1 MKDFFHYLRG
11 QMLPKVAQSPTNDDF
26 VQNPYPFYETCLAKG
41 GKVFWEDYKM
51 VSLFKYDDVSNILK
65 DRRFGRE
72 CPEEKKQDHRKEL
85 APFYELEDHSML
97 QLEPPKH
104 TRLRGLVLRA
114 FTSRKVNSMAAE
126 IETLC
131 AQLIQN
137 FSSSQ
142 VNILNEYAN
151 KIPVIIIARLL
162 GVPEEMSDQLL
173 RWSNDMV
180 MMYQAR
186 RTEEHEKRAIKA
198 SKEFSAFMRGY
209 VDERRSKPK
218 DDLITHLISAEEN
231 GEKLTTDELITTCIL
246 LLNAGHEAT
255 VHSLGNGIKVLL
267 ENKKITID
275 WQSEI
280 KINQLIEE
288 ILRFD
293 PPLHIFTRY
302 AYDQIDIGDY
312 TLKKGDEVALVLG
325 ATGRDKTLWSDPEY
339 FDPNRIIKKNTA
351 FGGGIHFCVGAALAR
366 LEMQIALP
374 MLFTKYP
381 KMELVEKP
389 RYADVYHFHG
399 LEKLLVNL
407 KG

>member
-1 MKDFFHYLRG
+1 MI
-11 QMLPKVAQSPTNDDF
+11 QKVSQSPVDNDF
-26 VQNPYPFYETCLAKG
+26 VQNPYPFYEMCLARG
-41 GKVFWEDYKM
+41 GKVFWSDYNM
-51 VSLFKYDDVSNILK
+51 ISLFKHEDVSKILK

-72 CPEEKKQDHRKEL
+72 CPEEKKQGYRKEL

-114 FTSRKVNSMAAE
+114 FTSRKINSMTEE
-126 IETLC
+126 IRTLC
-131 AQLIQN
+131 NQLTQR
-137 FSSSQ
+137 FSGNR

-162 GVPEEMSDQLL
+162 GVPEQMSDQLL

-186 RTEEHEKRAIKA
+186 RTEEHEARAVKA
-198 SKEFSAFMRGY
+198 SQEFSMFMREY
-209 VDERRSKPK
+209 VNERRNKPE
-218 DDLITHLISAEEN
+218 DDLITHLISAEED
-231 GEKLTTDELITTCIL
+231 GEKLTTEELITTCIL

-255 VHSLGNGIKVLL
+255 VHSLGNGIKALI
-267 ENKKITID
+267 ENKDLKID
-275 WQSEI
+275 WNSED
-280 KINQLIEE
+280 KINRLIEE

-302 AYDQIDIGDY
+302 AYEQIDLGDY
-312 TLKKGDEVALVLG
+312 TIKKGEEVALVLG
-325 ATGRDKTLWSDPEY
+325 ATGRDKTIWEDHYS
-339 FDPNRIIKKNTA
+339 FDPDRTIKKNTA

-374 MLFTKYP
+374 MLFKEYP
-381 KMELVEKP
+381 YMEFAEPP
-389 RYADVYHFHG
+389 RYANVYHFHG
-399 LEKLLVNL
+399 LEKLSINL
-407 KG
+407 QG

>member
-1 MKDFFHYLRG
+1 
-11 QMLPKVAQSPTNDDF
+11 MLPKVAQSPINDDF

-41 GKVFWEDYKM
+41 GKVYWEDYNM
-51 VSLFKYDDVSNILK
+51 VSLFKYNDVSNILK

-72 CPEEKKQDHRKEL
+72 CPEDKKKGHRKEL

-114 FTSRKVNSMAAE
+114 FTSRKINSMAEE

-131 AQLIQN
+131 SQLMQN
-137 FSSSQ
+137 FSSNR
-142 VNILNEYAN
+142 VNILDEYAN

-186 RTEEHEKRAIKA
+186 RTVKHEARAINA
-198 SKEFSAFMRGY
+198 SKEFSAFMRSY
-209 VDERRSKPK
+209 VEERRSKPK

-280 KINQLIEE
+280 KINQLVEE

-381 KMELVEKP
+381 KMELAEKP

>member
-1 MKDFFHYLRG
+1 
-11 QMLPKVAQSPTNDDF
+11 MLPKVAQSPTNDDF

-72 CPEEKKQDHRKEL
+72 CPEEKIQDHRKEL

-142 VNILNEYAN
+142 VNILKEYAN

-198 SKEFSAFMRGY
+198 SKEFSTFMRSY

-218 DDLITHLISAEEN
+218 DDLITHLISAEES
-231 GEKLTTDELITTCIL
+231 GERLTTDELITTCIL

-267 ENKKITID
+267 ENKNITID

-280 KINQLIEE
+280 KINQLTEE

-312 TLKKGDEVALVLG
+312 TLNKGDEVALVLG
-325 ATGRDKTLWSDPEY
+325 ATGRDKTLWIDPEY
-339 FDPNRIIKKNTA
+339 FNPNRIIKKNTA

-374 MLFTKYP
+374 VLFTKYP
-381 KMELVEKP
+381 KMELAENP

>member
-41 GKVFWEDYKM
+41 GKVFWEDYNM

-137 FSSSQ
+137 FSSNQ

-162 GVPEEMSDQLL
+162 GVPEGMSDQLL

-186 RTEEHEKRAIKA
+186 RTVKHEERAIKA
-198 SKEFSAFMRGY
+198 SKEFSAFMRSY
-209 VDERRSKPK
+209 VEERRSKPK

-381 KMELVEKP
+381 KMELAEKP
-389 RYADVYHFHG
+389 RYADIYHFHG

>member
-41 GKVFWEDYKM
+41 GKVFWEDYNM
-51 VSLFKYDDVSNILK
+51 VSLFKYNDVSNILK

-131 AQLIQN
+131 AQLMQN
-137 FSSSQ
+137 FSSNQ

-186 RTEEHEKRAIKA
+186 RTGEHEERAIKA
-198 SKEFSAFMRGY
+198 SKEFSAFMRSY
-209 VDERRSKPK
+209 VEERRSKPK

-255 VHSLGNGIKVLL
+255 VHSLGNGIKILL

-280 KINQLIEE
+280 KISQLIEE

-302 AYDQIDIGDY
+302 AYDQIDLGDC
-312 TLKKGDEVALVLG
+312 TLNKGEEVALVLG

-381 KMELVEKP
+381 KMELAEKP

-407 KG
+407 EG

>member
-1 MKDFFHYLRG
+1 
-11 QMLPKVAQSPTNDDF
+11 MLEKVSQSPTNDDF
-26 VQNPYPFYETCLAKG
+26 VQNPYPFYEACLAKG
-41 GKVFWEDYKM
+41 GKVFWSDYNM
-51 VSLFKYDDVSNILK
+51 ISLFKHGDVSKILK

-72 CPEEKKQDHRKEL
+72 YPEGKKLKHRKEL
-85 APFYELEDHSML
+85 AAFYELENHSML

-114 FTSRKVNSMAAE
+114 FTSRKINSMAEE
-126 IETLC
+126 IKFLC
-131 AQLIQN
+131 NQLMQN
-137 FSSSQ
+137 FSGNQ

-162 GVPEEMSDQLL
+162 GVPEKMSDQLL
-173 RWSNDMV
+173 KWSNDMV

-186 RTEEHEKRAIKA
+186 RTEEHEVRAVKA
-198 SKEFSAFMRGY
+198 STEFSMFMRSY
-209 VDERRSKPK
+209 IDERRCKPE

-255 VHSLGNGIKVLL
+255 VHSLGNGVKILIEKKRIKM
-267 ENKKITID
+267 D
-275 WQSEI
+275 WQSEA
-280 KINQLIEE
+280 KINQLTEE

-293 PPLHIFTRY
+293 PPLHMFTRY
-302 AYDQIDIGDY
+302 AYEPIDLGDY
-312 TLKKGDEVALVLG
+312 TIKKGEEVALILG
-325 ATGRDKTLWSDPEY
+325 ATGRDNTVWSDPEY
-339 FDPNRIIKKNTA
+339 FNPDRIIKKNTA

-374 MLFTKYP
+374 MLFTKFP
-381 KMELVEKP
+381 KMQLVETP

-407 KG
+407 NE

>member
-1 MKDFFHYLRG
+1 
-11 QMLPKVAQSPTNDDF
+11 MLPKVSQSPTNDDF

-41 GKVFWEDYKM
+41 GKVFWEDYNM
-51 VSLFKYDDVSNILK
+51 VSLFNYDDVSSILK
-65 DRRFGRE
+65 DKRFGRE
-72 CPEEKKQDHRKEL
+72 CPEDKKQDYRKEL
-85 APFYELEDHSML
+85 APFYQLEDHSML

-114 FTSRKVNSMAAE
+114 FTSRKINSMAEE
-126 IETLC
+126 IKILC
-131 AQLIQN
+131 TQLMHN
-137 FSSSQ
+137 FSNKQ

-186 RTEEHEKRAIKA
+186 RTEKHEERAIKA
-198 SKEFSAFMRGY
+198 SKEFSDFMRSY
-209 VDERRSKPK
+209 VDERRSKPE

-255 VHSLGNGIKVLL
+255 VHSLGNGIKILL
-267 ENKKITID
+267 ENKKM
-275 WQSEI
+275 
-280 KINQLIEE
+280 KINWQNESRISQLIEE

-293 PPLHIFTRY
+293 PPLHMFTRY
-302 AYDQIDIGDY
+302 AYEPINIGSY
-312 TLKKGDEVALVLG
+312 TLKKGEEVALVLG
-325 ATGRDKTLWSDPEY
+325 ATGRDKTLWSDPEH
-339 FDPNRIIKKNTA
+339 FDPNRITKKNTA

-374 MLFTKYP
+374 MLFLNYP
-381 KMELVEKP
+381 KMELAEKP

-399 LEKLLVNL
+399 LENLIVNL
-407 KG
+407 QR

>member
-1 MKDFFHYLRG
+1 MKDLFNYLRG
-11 QMLPKVAQSPTNDDF
+11 QMLPKVAQPPTNDDF

-72 CPEEKKQDHRKEL
+72 CPKEKKQDHRKEL

-137 FSSSQ
+137 FPSNQ

-162 GVPEEMSDQLL
+162 GVPEEKSDQLL

-198 SKEFSAFMRGY
+198 SKEFSTFMRSY

-302 AYDQIDIGDY
+302 AYDQIDIGEC
-312 TLKKGDEVALVLG
+312 TIKKGDEIALVLG

-339 FDPNRIIKKNTA
+339 FNPNRIIKKNTA

-381 KMELVEKP
+381 KMELAEKP

-399 LEKLLVNL
+399 LEKLMINL
-407 KG
+407 EG

>member
-1 MKDFFHYLRG
+1 
-11 QMLPKVAQSPTNDDF
+11 MLPKFAQSPTNDDF
-26 VQNPYPFYETCLAKG
+26 VQNPYPFYENCLAEG
-41 GKVFWEDYKM
+41 GKIFWDDYNM
-51 VSLFKYDDVSNILK
+51 VSFFKHEDVSSILK

-72 CPEEKKQDHRKEL
+72 CPEDKKQGFRKEL
-85 APFYELEDHSML
+85 APFYKLEENSML

-114 FTSRKVNSMAAE
+114 FTSRKINSMTEE
-126 IETLC
+126 IKFLC
-131 AQLIQN
+131 NQLMQN
-137 FSSSQ
+137 FSSNR

-162 GVPEEMSDQLL
+162 GVPEEMSDKLL
-173 RWSNDMV
+173 TWSNDMV

-186 RTEEHEKRAIKA
+186 RTQEHEKRAVKA
-198 SKEFSAFMRGY
+198 SNEFSVFMRNY
-209 VDERRSKPK
+209 VEDRRDKPE
-218 DDLITHLISAEEN
+218 DDLITHLILAEED

-255 VHSLGNGIKVLL
+255 VHSLGNGVKILL
-267 ENKKITID
+267 ENKNF
-275 WQSEI
+275 EI
-280 KINQLIEE
+280 NWHTATKVNQLVEE

-302 AYDQIDIGDY
+302 AYEQIDLGDY
-312 TLKKGDEVALVLG
+312 TVKKGEEIALVLG
-325 ATGRDKTLWSDPEY
+325 ATGRDKAVWSHPQY
-339 FDPNRIIKKNTA
+339 FDPYRTIKKNTA

-374 MLFTKYP
+374 MLFTRYP
-381 KMELVEKP
+381 KMQLAEKP

-399 LEKLLVNL
+399 LEKLYVKLE
-407 KG
+407 G

>member
-1 MKDFFHYLRG
+1 
-11 QMLPKVAQSPTNDDF
+11 MLPKVAQSPTNDDF

-131 AQLIQN
+131 AQLMQN
-137 FSSSQ
+137 FSSNQ

-186 RTEEHEKRAIKA
+186 RTVKHEERAIKA
-198 SKEFSAFMRGY
+198 SKEFSAFMRSY
-209 VDERRSKPK
+209 VEERRSKPK

-381 KMELVEKP
+381 KMELAEKP

>member
-1 MKDFFHYLRG
+1 
-11 QMLPKVAQSPTNDDF
+11 MLPKVAQSPINDDF
-26 VQNPYPFYETCLAKG
+26 VQNPYPFYETCLTKG
-41 GKVFWEDYKM
+41 GKVFWEDYNM
-51 VSLFKYDDVSNILK
+51 VSLFKYNDVSNILK

-72 CPEEKKQDHRKEL
+72 CPEDKKQGHRKEL

-114 FTSRKVNSMAAE
+114 FTSRKINSMAEE
-126 IETLC
+126 IEALC
-131 AQLIQN
+131 SQLMQN
-137 FSSSQ
+137 FSSNK

-162 GVPEEMSDQLL
+162 GVPEEMSGQLL

-186 RTEEHEKRAIKA
+186 RTGEHEERAIKA
-198 SKEFSAFMRGY
+198 SKEFSAFMRSY
-209 VDERRSKPK
+209 VEERRSKPK
-218 DDLITHLISAEEN
+218 DDLITHLISAKEN

-255 VHSLGNGIKVLL
+255 VHSLGNGIKILL

-280 KINQLIEE
+280 KISQLIEE

-302 AYDQIDIGDY
+302 AYDQIDLGDY

-325 ATGRDKTLWSDPEY
+325 ATGRDKTLWSDPEF

-381 KMELVEKP
+381 KIELAEKP

-407 KG
+407 EG

>member
-1 MKDFFHYLRG
+1 MI
-11 QMLPKVAQSPTNDDF
+11 QKVSQSPVDDDF
-26 VQNPYPFYETCLAKG
+26 VQNPYPFYEMCLARG
-41 GKVFWEDYKM
+41 GKVFWSDYNM
-51 VSLFKYDDVSNILK
+51 ISLFKHEDVSKILK

-72 CPEEKKQDHRKEL
+72 CPEEKKQGYRKEL

-114 FTSRKVNSMAAE
+114 FTSRKINSMTEE
-126 IETLC
+126 IRTLC
-131 AQLIQN
+131 NQLTQR
-137 FSSSQ
+137 FSGNR

-162 GVPEEMSDQLL
+162 GVPEQMSDQLL

-186 RTEEHEKRAIKA
+186 RTEEHEARAVKA
-198 SKEFSAFMRGY
+198 SQEFSMFMREY
-209 VDERRSKPK
+209 VNERRNKPE
-218 DDLITHLISAEEN
+218 DDLITHLISAEED
-231 GEKLTTDELITTCIL
+231 GEKLTTEELITTCIL

-255 VHSLGNGIKVLL
+255 VHSLGNGIKALI
-267 ENKKITID
+267 ENKDLKID
-275 WQSEI
+275 WKSED
-280 KINQLIEE
+280 KINRLIEE

-302 AYDQIDIGDY
+302 AYEQIDLGDY
-312 TLKKGDEVALVLG
+312 TIKKGEEVALVLG
-325 ATGRDKTLWSDPEY
+325 ATGRDKTIWEDPCS
-339 FDPNRIIKKNTA
+339 FDPDRAIIKNTA

-374 MLFTKYP
+374 MLFKEYP
-381 KMELVEKP
+381 YMEFAEPP
-389 RYADVYHFHG
+389 RYANVYHFHG
-399 LEKLLVNL
+399 LEKLSINL
-407 KG
+407 QG

>member
-1 MKDFFHYLRG
+1 MI
-11 QMLPKVAQSPTNDDF
+11 QKVSQSPVDNDF
-26 VQNPYPFYETCLAKG
+26 VQNPYPFYEMCLARG
-41 GKVFWEDYKM
+41 GKVFWSDYNM
-51 VSLFKYDDVSNILK
+51 ISLFKHEDVSKILK

-72 CPEEKKQDHRKEL
+72 CPEEKKQGYRKEL

-114 FTSRKVNSMAAE
+114 FTSRKINSMTEE
-126 IETLC
+126 IRTLC
-131 AQLIQN
+131 DQLTQR
-137 FSSSQ
+137 FSGNR

-162 GVPEEMSDQLL
+162 GVPEQMSDQLL

-186 RTEEHEKRAIKA
+186 RTEEHEARAVKA
-198 SKEFSAFMRGY
+198 SQEFSMFMRQY
-209 VDERRSKPK
+209 VNERRNKPE
-218 DDLITHLISAEEN
+218 DDLITHLISAEED
-231 GEKLTTDELITTCIL
+231 GEKLTTEELITTCIL

-255 VHSLGNGIKVLL
+255 VHSLGNGIKALI
-267 ENKKITID
+267 ENKDLKID
-275 WQSEI
+275 WKSEE
-280 KINQLIEE
+280 KINRLIEE

-302 AYDQIDIGDY
+302 AYEQIDLGDY
-312 TLKKGDEVALVLG
+312 TIKKGEEVALVLG
-325 ATGRDKTLWSDPEY
+325 ATGRDKTIWKDPCS
-339 FDPNRIIKKNTA
+339 FDPDRTIKKNTA

-374 MLFTKYP
+374 MLFKEYP
-381 KMELVEKP
+381 YMEFAEPP
-389 RYADVYHFHG
+389 RYANVYHFHG
-399 LEKLLVNL
+399 LEKLSINL
-407 KG
+407 QG

>member
-1 MKDFFHYLRG
+1 
-11 QMLPKVAQSPTNDDF
+11 MLPKVAQSPINDDF

-41 GKVFWEDYKM
+41 GKVFWEDYNM
-51 VSLFKYDDVSNILK
+51 VSLFKYNDVSNILK

-137 FSSSQ
+137 FPSNQ

-180 MMYQAR
+180 LMYQAR

-198 SKEFSAFMRGY
+198 SKEFSTFMRSY

-267 ENKKITID
+267 ENKKNTID

-312 TLKKGDEVALVLG
+312 TIKKGDEIALVLG
-325 ATGRDKTLWSDPEY
+325 ATGRDKTLWSDPEC
-339 FDPNRIIKKNTA
+339 FNPNRIIKKNTA

-374 MLFTKYP
+374 ILFTKYP
-381 KMELVEKP
+381 KMVLAEKP

-399 LEKLLVNL
+399 LEKLFINL
-407 KG
+407 EG

>member
-1 MKDFFHYLRG
+1 
-11 QMLPKVAQSPTNDDF
+11 MLPKVAQSPTNDDF

-41 GKVFWEDYKM
+41 GKVFWEDYNM

-85 APFYELEDHSML
+85 APFYELENHSML

-131 AQLIQN
+131 AQLMQN
-137 FSSSQ
+137 FSSNQ

-186 RTEEHEKRAIKA
+186 RTVKHEERAIKA
-198 SKEFSAFMRGY
+198 SKEFSAFMRSY
-209 VDERRSKPK
+209 VEERRSKPK

-302 AYDQIDIGDY
+302 AYDQIDIGDH

-381 KMELVEKP
+381 KMELAEKP

>member
-1 MKDFFHYLRG
+1 
-11 QMLPKVAQSPTNDDF
+11 MLPKVAQSPTNDDF

-41 GKVFWEDYKM
+41 GKVFWEDYNM

-65 DRRFGRE
+65 DKRFGRE

-137 FSSSQ
+137 FSSNQ

-198 SKEFSAFMRGY
+198 SKEFSTFMRSY

-275 WQSEI
+275 WQSGI

-312 TLKKGDEVALVLG
+312 TIKKGDEIALVLG

-381 KMELVEKP
+381 KMELAEKP

>member
-1 MKDFFHYLRG
+1 
-11 QMLPKVAQSPTNDDF
+11 MLPKFAQSPTNDDF
-26 VQNPYPFYETCLAKG
+26 VQNPYPFYENCLAEG
-41 GKVFWEDYKM
+41 GKIFWDDYNM
-51 VSLFKYDDVSNILK
+51 VSFFKHDDVSSILK

-72 CPEEKKQDHRKEL
+72 CPEDKKQGFRKEL
-85 APFYELEDHSML
+85 APFYKLEENSML

-114 FTSRKVNSMAAE
+114 FTSRKINSMTEE
-126 IETLC
+126 IKFLC
-131 AQLIQN
+131 NQLMQN
-137 FSSSQ
+137 FSSNR

-162 GVPEEMSDQLL
+162 GVPEEMSDKLL
-173 RWSNDMV
+173 TWSNDMV

-186 RTEEHEKRAIKA
+186 RTQEHEKRAVKA
-198 SKEFSAFMRGY
+198 SNEFSVFMRNY
-209 VDERRSKPK
+209 VEDRRDKPE
-218 DDLITHLISAEEN
+218 DDLITHLILAEED

-255 VHSLGNGIKVLL
+255 VHSLGNGVKILL
-267 ENKKITID
+267 ENKNL
-275 WQSEI
+275 
-280 KINQLIEE
+280 KINWHTATKVNQLVEE

-302 AYDQIDIGDY
+302 AYEQIDLGDY
-312 TLKKGDEVALVLG
+312 TVKKGEEIALVLG
-325 ATGRDKTLWSDPEY
+325 ATGRDKAVWSHPQY
-339 FDPNRIIKKNTA
+339 FDPYRTIKKNTA

-374 MLFTKYP
+374 MLFTRYP
-381 KMELVEKP
+381 KMQLAEKP

-399 LEKLLVNL
+399 LEKLYVKLE
-407 KG
+407 G

>member
-1 MKDFFHYLRG
+1 
-11 QMLPKVAQSPTNDDF
+11 MLPKVAQSPTNDDF
-26 VQNPYPFYETCLAKG
+26 VQNPYLFYETCLAKG
-41 GKVFWEDYKM
+41 GKVFWEDYNM
-51 VSLFKYDDVSNILK
+51 VSFFKYNDVSNILK

-72 CPEEKKQDHRKEL
+72 CPEENKQDHRKEL
-85 APFYELEDHSML
+85 AAFYELEDHSML

-137 FSSSQ
+137 FPSNQ

-198 SKEFSAFMRGY
+198 SKEFSTFMRSY

-218 DDLITHLISAEEN
+218 DDLITHLISAEES
-231 GEKLTTDELITTCIL
+231 GERLTTDELITTCIL

-267 ENKKITID
+267 ENKNITID

-280 KINQLIEE
+280 KINQLTEE

-312 TLKKGDEVALVLG
+312 TLNKGDEVALVLG
-325 ATGRDKTLWSDPEY
+325 ATGRDKTLWIDPEY
-339 FDPNRIIKKNTA
+339 FNPNRIIKKNTA

-374 MLFTKYP
+374 VLFTKYP
-381 KMELVEKP
+381 KMELAENP

>member
-1 MKDFFHYLRG
+1 
-11 QMLPKVAQSPTNDDF
+11 MLPKVAQSPTNDDF
-26 VQNPYPFYETCLAKG
+26 VQNPYLFYETCLAKG
-41 GKVFWEDYKM
+41 GKVFWEDYNM
-51 VSLFKYDDVSNILK
+51 VSFFKYNDVSNILK

-72 CPEEKKQDHRKEL
+72 CPEENKQDHRKEL
-85 APFYELEDHSML
+85 AAFYELEDHSML

-142 VNILNEYAN
+142 VNILKEYAN

-186 RTEEHEKRAIKA
+186 RTEEHEKCAIKA

-218 DDLITHLISAEEN
+218 DDLITHLISAEES
-231 GEKLTTDELITTCIL
+231 GERLTTDELITTCIL

-267 ENKKITID
+267 ENKNITID

-280 KINQLIEE
+280 KINQLTEE

-312 TLKKGDEVALVLG
+312 TLNKGDEVALVLG
-325 ATGRDKTLWSDPEY
+325 ATGRDKTLWIDPEY
-339 FDPNRIIKKNTA
+339 FNPNRIIKKNTA

-374 MLFTKYP
+374 VLFTKYP
-381 KMELVEKP
+381 KMELAENP

>member
-131 AQLIQN
+131 AQLMQN
-137 FSSSQ
+137 FSSNQ

-186 RTEEHEKRAIKA
+186 RTEEHEKRATKA

-312 TLKKGDEVALVLG
+312 TLMKGDEVALVLG
-325 ATGRDKTLWSDPEY
+325 ATGRDKTLWIDPEY

-374 MLFTKYP
+374 ILFTKYP
-381 KMELVEKP
+381 KMELAEKP

>member
-1 MKDFFHYLRG
+1 
-11 QMLPKVAQSPTNDDF
+11 MLPKFAQSPTNNDF
-26 VQNPYPFYETCLAKG
+26 VQNPYPFYENCLAEG
-41 GKVFWEDYKM
+41 GKIFWDDYNM
-51 VSLFKYDDVSNILK
+51 VSFFKHDDVSSILK

-72 CPEEKKQDHRKEL
+72 CPEDKKQGFRKEL
-85 APFYELEDHSML
+85 APFYKLEENSML

-114 FTSRKVNSMAAE
+114 FTSRKINSMTEE
-126 IETLC
+126 IKFLC
-131 AQLIQN
+131 NQLMQN
-137 FSSSQ
+137 FSSNR

-162 GVPEEMSDQLL
+162 GVPEEMSDKLL
-173 RWSNDMV
+173 TWSNDMV

-186 RTEEHEKRAIKA
+186 RTQEHEKRAVKA
-198 SKEFSAFMRGY
+198 SNEFSVFMRNY
-209 VDERRSKPK
+209 VEDRRDKPE
-218 DDLITHLISAEEN
+218 DDLITHLILAEED

-255 VHSLGNGIKVLL
+255 VHSLGNGVKILL
-267 ENKKITID
+267 ENKNF
-275 WQSEI
+275 
-280 KINQLIEE
+280 KINWHTATKVNQLVEE

-302 AYDQIDIGDY
+302 AYEQIDLGDY
-312 TLKKGDEVALVLG
+312 TVKKGEEIALVLG
-325 ATGRDKTLWSDPEY
+325 ATGRDKAVWSHPQY
-339 FDPNRIIKKNTA
+339 FDPYRTIKKNTA

-374 MLFTKYP
+374 MLFTRYP
-381 KMELVEKP
+381 KMQLAEKP

-399 LEKLLVNL
+399 LEKLYVKLE
-407 KG
+407 G

>member
-41 GKVFWEDYKM
+41 GKVFWEDYNM

-131 AQLIQN
+131 AQLMQN
-137 FSSSQ
+137 FSSNQ

-186 RTEEHEKRAIKA
+186 RTVKHEERAIKA
-198 SKEFSAFMRGY
+198 SKEFSAFMRSY
-209 VDERRSKPK
+209 VEERRSKPK

-381 KMELVEKP
+381 KMELAEKP

>member
-1 MKDFFHYLRG
+1 
-11 QMLPKVAQSPTNDDF
+11 MLPKVAQSPTNDDF

-72 CPEEKKQDHRKEL
+72 CPEEKKQDHCKEL

-198 SKEFSAFMRGY
+198 SKEFSTFMRSY

-381 KMELVEKP
+381 KMELAEKP
-389 RYADVYHFHG
+389 RYADIYHFHG

>member
-131 AQLIQN
+131 IQLIQN
-137 FSSSQ
+137 FPSNQ

-198 SKEFSAFMRGY
+198 SKEFSTFMRSY

-267 ENKKITID
+267 ENKKNTID

-312 TLKKGDEVALVLG
+312 TIKKGDEIALVLG

-339 FDPNRIIKKNTA
+339 FDPTRVIKKNTA

-381 KMELVEKP
+381 KMELTEKP

-399 LEKLLVNL
+399 LEKLLIYL
-407 KG
+407 EG

>member
-1 MKDFFHYLRG
+1 
-11 QMLPKVAQSPTNDDF
+11 MLPKVAQSPTNDDF

-41 GKVFWEDYKM
+41 GKVFWEDYNM
-51 VSLFKYDDVSNILK
+51 VSLFKYNDVSNILK

-72 CPEEKKQDHRKEL
+72 CPEEKKQDHRNEL

-126 IETLC
+126 IEILC
-131 AQLIQN
+131 TQLMQN
-137 FSSSQ
+137 FSSNQ

-186 RTEEHEKRAIKA
+186 RTVKHEELAVKA
-198 SKEFSAFMRGY
+198 SKEFSAFMRSY
-209 VDERRSKPK
+209 VEERRNKPK

-231 GEKLTTDELITTCIL
+231 GEKLTADELITTCIL

-255 VHSLGNGIKVLL
+255 VHSIGNGIKVLL
-267 ENKKITID
+267 ENKTITID

-312 TLKKGDEVALVLG
+312 TLNKGDEVALVLG
-325 ATGRDKTLWSDPEY
+325 ATGRDKSLWSDPEY

-381 KMELVEKP
+381 KMELAEKP

-399 LEKLLVNL
+399 LEKLLVTL
-407 KG
+407 EG

>member
-1 MKDFFHYLRG
+1 MI
-11 QMLPKVAQSPTNDDF
+11 QKVSQSPVDNDF
-26 VQNPYPFYETCLAKG
+26 VQNPYPFYEMCLARG
-41 GKVFWEDYKM
+41 GKVFWSDYNM
-51 VSLFKYDDVSNILK
+51 ISLFKHEDVSKILK

-72 CPEEKKQDHRKEL
+72 CPEEKKQGYRKEL

-114 FTSRKVNSMAAE
+114 FTSRKINSMTEE
-126 IETLC
+126 IRTLC
-131 AQLIQN
+131 DQLTQR
-137 FSSSQ
+137 FSGNR

-162 GVPEEMSDQLL
+162 GVPEQMSDQLL

-186 RTEEHEKRAIKA
+186 RTEEHEARAVKA
-198 SKEFSAFMRGY
+198 SQEFSMFMRQY
-209 VDERRSKPK
+209 VNERRNKPE
-218 DDLITHLISAEEN
+218 DDLITHLISAEED
-231 GEKLTTDELITTCIL
+231 GEKLTTEELITTCIL

-255 VHSLGNGIKVLL
+255 VHSLGNGIKALI
-267 ENKKITID
+267 ENKDLKID
-275 WQSEI
+275 WKSEDR
-280 KINQLIEE
+280 INRLIEE

-302 AYDQIDIGDY
+302 AYEQIDLGDY
-312 TLKKGDEVALVLG
+312 TIKKGEEVALVLG
-325 ATGRDKTLWSDPEY
+325 ATGRDKTIWEDPY
-339 FDPNRIIKKNTA
+339 SFDPDRTIKKNTA

-374 MLFTKYP
+374 MLFKEYP
-381 KMELVEKP
+381 YMEFAEPP
-389 RYADVYHFHG
+389 RYANVYHFHG
-399 LEKLLVNL
+399 LEKLSINL
-407 KG
+407 QG

>member
-1 MKDFFHYLRG
+1 
-11 QMLPKVAQSPTNDDF
+11 MLPKFSQSPTNDDF
-26 VQNPYPFYETCLAKG
+26 VQNPYPFYENCLAEG
-41 GKVFWEDYKM
+41 GKIFWDDYNM
-51 VSLFKYDDVSNILK
+51 VSFFKHDDVSSILK

-72 CPEEKKQDHRKEL
+72 CPEDKKQGFRKEL
-85 APFYELEDHSML
+85 APFYKLEENSML

-114 FTSRKVNSMAAE
+114 FTSRKINSMTEE
-126 IETLC
+126 IKFLC
-131 AQLIQN
+131 NQLMQN
-137 FSSSQ
+137 FSSNR

-162 GVPEEMSDQLL
+162 GVPEEMSDKLL
-173 RWSNDMV
+173 TWSNDMV

-186 RTEEHEKRAIKA
+186 RTQEHEKRAVKA
-198 SKEFSAFMRGY
+198 SNEFSVFMRNY
-209 VDERRSKPK
+209 VEDRRDKPE
-218 DDLITHLISAEEN
+218 DDLITHLILAEED

-255 VHSLGNGIKVLL
+255 VHSLGNGVKILL
-267 ENKKITID
+267 ENKNF
-275 WQSEI
+275 
-280 KINQLIEE
+280 KINWHTATKVNQLVEE

-302 AYDQIDIGDY
+302 AYEQIDLGDY
-312 TLKKGDEVALVLG
+312 TVKKGEEIALVLG
-325 ATGRDKTLWSDPEY
+325 ATGRDKAVWSHPQY
-339 FDPNRIIKKNTA
+339 FDPYRTIKKNTA

-374 MLFTKYP
+374 MLFTRYP
-381 KMELVEKP
+381 KMQLAEKP

-399 LEKLLVNL
+399 LEKLYVKLE
-407 KG
+407 G

>member
-1 MKDFFHYLRG
+1 
-11 QMLPKVAQSPTNDDF
+11 MLPKVAQSPTNDDF

-51 VSLFKYDDVSNILK
+51 VSLFKYNDVSNILK

-85 APFYELEDHSML
+85 AAFYELEDHSML

-131 AQLIQN
+131 AQLMQN
-137 FSSSQ
+137 FSSNQ

-186 RTEEHEKRAIKA
+186 RTVKHEARAIKA
-198 SKEFSAFMRGY
+198 SKEFSAFMRSY
-209 VDERRSKPK
+209 VAERRSKPK

-267 ENKKITID
+267 EKKITID

-381 KMELVEKP
+381 KMELAGKP

-407 KG
+407 EG